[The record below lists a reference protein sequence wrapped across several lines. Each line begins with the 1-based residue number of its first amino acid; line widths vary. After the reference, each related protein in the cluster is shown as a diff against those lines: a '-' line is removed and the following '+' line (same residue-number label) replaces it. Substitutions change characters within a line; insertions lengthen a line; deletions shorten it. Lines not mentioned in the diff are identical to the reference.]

1 MKERVFRNYLN
12 HLQVERGLAPN
23 TIEAYQRVIQ
33 QFLSY
38 LISQKCQVVAVG
50 KPELSKYV
58 YGIRSHIITLHVWC
72 HRAAGFC
79 IVFLLLL
86 NKKKIVKEK

>member
-12 HLQVERGLAPN
+12 HLQVERGLASN
-23 TIEAYQRVIQ
+23 TIEAYQRDIR

-38 LISQKCQVVAVG
+38 LISQNCQVVAVG

-58 YGIRSHIITLHVWC
+58 QKLYENLSTRSVV
-72 HRAAGFC
+72 R
-79 IVFLLLL
+79 
-86 NKKKIVKEK
+86 KIASLRSFSNFFY